1 MEQQAAHFRQE
12 QSIYMEY
19 HKMKPQIKEYNCET
33 GIEIVRDA
41 TDEEILQIQLDAE
54 YSAKLKLEI
63 ETKAKAKADLLSKL
77 GISEEEA
84 QLLLS

>member
-1 MEQQAAHFRQE
+1 
-12 QSIYMEY
+12 
-19 HKMKPQIKEYNCET
+19 MKPQIKEYNCET